1 MISVELDG
9 PPVAWERPRIG
20 RRGDG
25 QGKAWAFQSPRTR
38 AYEEALGYQARR
50 AMRGRTPVTGPLA
63 LTVVAM
69 LAIPKSWSKKKQ
81 AAALAGQERPTARPD
96 WDNFGK
102 VTDAFNGIV
111 WVDDSQVVEAMVIK
125 RYAERPCLRIEVEE
139 IEHGEGLCAPGGD
152 PA

>member
-1 MISVELDG
+1 
-9 PPVAWERPRIG
+9 
-20 RRGDG
+20 
-25 QGKAWAFQSPRTR
+25 
-38 AYEEALGYQARR
+38 
-50 AMRGRTPVTGPLA
+50 MRGRTPVTGPLA

-102 VTDAFNGIV
+102 VTDALNGIV
-111 WVDDSQVVEAMVIK
+111 WVDDAQVVEAMVIK